1 MKHFVGC
8 AGWRFGNFYPQ
19 ALAPREYLSH
29 YSRVFDVVEVG
40 VPATYEHSFWRW
52 AHETPEGFRFVVRI
66 PEQAAAE
73 EDSVE
78 LGNLLEAFRPIEEK
92 TLAVV
97 IRTPQGLTLQDGR
110 RWLDRVLAT
119 STYHGYSAILDFAH
133 PSWFQDTTYNVL
145 RRHGAAMYW
154 RSGRNVQEAAVA
166 ITSDFIFLRLSGN
179 AGNWKAEFEMA
190 LKEAGQDGQVDM
202 SIIIADSP
210 GGANAALT
218 HLGLP
223 ERKYAGP
230 MPAPALPVPAP
241 RWSPGSRMILC
252 VDLNAFYPSCEELR
266 EPALKGR
273 PHAVIMTDQPA
284 GKITR
289 GVVSSCSYEAR
300 RFGVRSAMPLAR
312 ALALCPDMDLRPV
325 DIAYYKQVS
334 EKVMEV
340 LSGFADVIEQ
350 ASIDEAFLDCTARAA
365 AGDAS
370 PYEYAS
376 SIKRAI
382 RERCGLSVSIG
393 VAPSKS
399 AAKIA
404 SDFKKPDD
412 ITVAYPDR
420 LQDFLAPLE
429 VGRISG
435 IGPKTQQEL
444 KKIGIATIGQ
454 LAACDVQKL
463 TSRFGSR
470 NGLWMW
476 QVATGADSDPVVPR
490 EDHVSI
496 STEHSL
502 EVHAKGRKEVLAEL
516 TALSDELYARV
527 AGHGYLFR
535 TVGAKIVR
543 ADFSIET
550 REMSYQGP
558 QQRRESILAAIPQL
572 VDRFDLDAPVRKVG
586 LRVTNLSHPGRQE
599 AQRTLLDFFA
609 GQGG

>member
-1 MKHFVGC
+1 MQHFVGC

-19 ALAPREYLSH
+19 ALAPKDYLSH

-52 AHETPEGFRFVVRI
+52 AGETPEGFRFVVRI
-66 PEQAAAE
+66 PEQATTP
-73 EDSVE
+73 EDGA

-97 IRTPQGLTLQDGR
+97 VRTPQGLVLSEGQ
-110 RWLDRVLAT
+110 RWLERVLAT
-119 STYHGYSAILDFAH
+119 CTYHSYSAILDFSH
-133 PSWFQDTTYNVL
+133 PSWFQDTTYNIL
-145 RRHGAAMYW
+145 RRHGAALYW
-154 RSGRNVQEAAVA
+154 RSGGKSAQAA
-166 ITSDFIFLRLSGN
+166 ITSDFIFLRLSGDG
-179 AGNWKAEFEMA
+179 GNWKAELEKA
-190 LKEAGQDGQVDM
+190 LKEAEQDNQIDM

-210 GGANAALT
+210 GGANAALAR
-218 HLGLP
+218 LGLP
-223 ERKYAGP
+223 ERRYSGP

-241 RWSPGSRMILC
+241 RWSGRMVLC

-273 PHAVIMTDQPA
+273 PHAVIMTDQPV

-312 ALALCPDMDLRPV
+312 ALALCPDMELRPV
-325 DIAYYKQVS
+325 DIPYYKQVS
-334 EKVMEV
+334 EKVMET

-350 ASIDEAFLDCTARAA
+350 ASIDEAFLDCTERA
-365 AGDAS
+365 GGTS

-376 SIKRAI
+376 SIKRAV
-382 RERCGLSVSIG
+382 RGECGLSVSIG

-404 SDFKKPDD
+404 SDFKKPDGV
-412 ITVAYPDR
+412 TVAYPDR

-463 TSRFGSR
+463 TSRFGR

-476 QVATGADSDPVVPR
+476 QVATGADSEPVVPR

-516 TALSDELYARV
+516 TALCDELYGRV

-535 TVGAKIVR
+535 TVGAKIVK

-572 VDRFDLDAPVRKVG
+572 VDRFDLGAPVRKVG
-586 LRVTNLSHPGRQE
+586 LRVTNLSHPGGHE
-599 AQRTLLDFFA
+599 AQRTLLDFV
-609 GQGG
+609 GG